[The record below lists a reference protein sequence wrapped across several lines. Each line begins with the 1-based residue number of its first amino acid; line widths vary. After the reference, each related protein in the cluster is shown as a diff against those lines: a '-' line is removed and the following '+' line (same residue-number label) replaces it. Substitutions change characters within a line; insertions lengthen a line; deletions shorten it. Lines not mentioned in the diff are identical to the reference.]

1 MCGTVAARFLRL
13 MNMGTDTSLRLIPRN
28 IDEIRIGI
36 VGMGKMGNFHLAAL
50 RQLAEG
56 SSEDYYKG
64 GVTSQL
70 KKIRICGLCDSNR
83 IRLDAYKDI
92 VGYQSLHGLISEQK
106 PHIVIIATPTQ
117 THRQLAKESLESG
130 VHTFVEKPLVT
141 RIAELDELIAA
152 AEKTGCRLMSGHVER
167 YNPVAVKIV
176 SLLREKRPKVNSYA
190 FIRSQKHD
198 ERIPDDIVSDK
209 LIHDIDLALYFF
221 GPIAAVKVKEVQF
234 VGGQPYQIRV
244 EAIHKNGV
252 RGDIFVSWLVSGLE
266 KKREVVVS
274 CSDLKVLGDFAGKRL
289 LVNGEPVDCE
299 VPGMIRPL
307 NNQIKDELVDF
318 IMYCSEPDAAGERI
332 APLLTF
338 DEIVQS
344 VAMIDTIAVEA
355 KGFLL

>member
-1 MCGTVAARFLRL
+1 
-13 MNMGTDTSLRLIPRN
+13 MNMQPDTSLRLLPRA
-28 IDEIRIGI
+28 IDAIKIGI

-56 SSEDYYKG
+56 SHEDYYKG
-64 GVTSQL
+64 GITSQL
-70 KKIRICGLCDSNR
+70 KKIKVCGLCDCSR
-83 IRLDAYKDI
+83 ARLDAHPDI
-92 VGYQSLHGLISEQK
+92 AGYESLDVLIAEQQSHI
-106 PHIVIIATPTQ
+106 IVIASPTQ
-117 THRQLAKESLESG
+117 THWRLAKESLERG

-141 RIAELDELIAA
+141 RRAELDELIVIA
-152 AEKTGCRLMSGHVER
+152 KQNGCRLMSGHVER

-176 SLLREKRPKVNSYA
+176 SLLREKRPKVNEYS

-198 ERIPDDIVSDK
+198 ERIPDDIICDK

-221 GPIAAVKVKEVQF
+221 GQIDRVAVEDVHF

-244 EAIHKNGV
+244 KTVHKNGI

-289 LVNGEPVDCE
+289 LVNGEPIGCE
-299 VPGMIRPL
+299 VPGMITPF

-318 IMYCSEPDAAGERI
+318 IMYCSEPDVAGELI
-332 APLLTF
+332 APLLTL

-344 VAMIDTIAVEA
+344 IALIDTIAVEA
-355 KGFLL
+355 TGLLR